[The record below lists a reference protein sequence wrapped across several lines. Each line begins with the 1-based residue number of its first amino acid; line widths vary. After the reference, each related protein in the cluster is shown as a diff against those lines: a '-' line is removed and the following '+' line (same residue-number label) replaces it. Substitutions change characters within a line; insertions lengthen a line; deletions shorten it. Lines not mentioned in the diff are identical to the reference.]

1 MGSEFR
7 SGIRWP
13 LRRPAC
19 FDAEV
24 PALETLAQSRKR
36 RLMASRKR
44 RSLASAAAAIAAI
57 TLGLVSARSEALEFF
72 DGRIQAH
79 GFGEMQI
86 RVLDESFNDDLD
98 LAQWY
103 NVLNLEVEVDVL
115 PDGWGPI
122 DLLQAYVRVEGRYD
136 CVWTR
141 GCGMFRTANTYGDR
155 ARRLPDRLSDG
166 MTQDYAGALRT
177 GPATDDNPHKDVQTF
192 NGDRRADGSVIPN
205 RGAFDIWRI
214 RDIEGAD
221 NIPNTNDDPFRYT
234 MSSYLDFVFTS
245 VDHRGADG
253 GILQKDILGP
263 WLPKNSVDPVAA
275 LRNKANPFRGRLTP
289 SPGGGDPGYIRW
301 HSADPIVN
309 PGFVGP
315 PDDRNP
321 FFGSYDEVDP
331 FPEELLQFLPPDL
344 VVPGTQTPG
353 TFLLA
358 NGAEVVLT
366 EQTAPNYR
374 NKGTNPFGGDYT
386 GVSPC
391 VLPGSNQ
398 AAVQEALGVQP
409 GCIPFTNV
417 RVTGGTSELPLR
429 PAPDVSHLA
438 TGVGAR
444 TAQGLY
450 VPSQGLDR
458 FYQNGGFDSLDL
470 NFDESELSWNRGA
483 SQQDTKELKEAYLET
498 SFLDNRLWMRLGLQ
512 QIVWGK
518 TELFRTTD
526 QFNPQDLGLSTLSSL
541 EESRIATNSARLIYS
556 LYDVG
561 PIEDVRLEFALNF
574 DNVEPADLGAC
585 GEPYAVPAACAL
597 SSAAFTHG
605 ILGTGI
611 AGSDRPP
618 DPWKD
623 PDGLEFGARIEGRF
637 GRFSFALT
645 DFYGYSDFPTLEQFM
660 TYERNA
666 DVETG
671 RPLITRFNPG
681 NPRGD
686 CADAFASD
694 PKDQNSV
701 TALGIG
707 TDPDCL
713 GFGTPLT
720 NPGSANNAL
729 EWHSANQQ
737 AFAWLCAATIGITP
751 ELDSRAC
758 ALNSFNSSERLGG
771 FPISLTEVS
780 SSLFAGEYRFN
791 SFFAVTAGLIGDA
804 ALLGPAPAQAIN
816 RDANDGFITS
826 ILGSDLDC
834 VDSTDTVV
842 GRSPGCNVLSSNALI
857 NRGPI
862 GGNVLAKQLPTRE
875 DYFTLDS
882 GLTNEQRALLG
893 CGPFFGT
900 RCDSSV
906 TFAINDC
913 DPLTLEGCTVFEA
926 RRLAFYDDVI
936 PGTAQPGGG
945 IDLLNTEASAI
956 MQSFPGFDGT
966 PAGYISTSRAQ
977 APGTIRFDGGPVCTR
992 YVPGQDRPVKL
1003 PGCRGIEDYEITNA
1017 EVIFTFEEGYD
1028 PTVDGCLL
1036 APTIVTH
1043 NVVTLDSEG
1052 NDITGSV
1059 GMQSCFG
1066 QLAPSTGDF
1075 DPSGPA
1081 PSTVR
1086 PCDNFDNDAA
1096 CQAEVAEYLD
1106 KRNSDSLRG
1115 DYTVTGS
1122 NVFFQHASTLYHPT
1136 AGCLSNT
1143 EIAVQQG
1150 LSPADG
1156 PHCTFVPSASGAVIS
1171 RDYDAEFLAGTAQI
1185 FQNELAAVSW
1195 NFAMGLVV
1203 TSACTD
1209 EEGRSSD
1216 PECFDAEHPW
1226 VLNKCSF
1233 NQPQFC
1239 KKVKEFFDSGGVQ
1252 RNTLRAGGNSRFGRR
1267 TFLWHSGS
1275 EVVQTYDRRNVFG
1288 FALDFPEDR
1297 TKSNWGVEFAWFDSV
1312 PVYDANE
1319 FDSLSNV
1326 DLFNVTVSID
1336 RPTFINFLNPN
1347 RTFFFNTQ
1355 WFFQYTKGHR
1365 GGMGPNGPFSALFT
1379 NTITTGY
1386 FQDRLNPSLVTIY
1399 DFNSRSGGVLP
1410 SIQYRFTESFSAAV
1424 GLGIFFGRTQLSQ
1437 MAINPYRYAT
1447 NRVGANAYKDSSEQF
1462 LSSVR
1467 RRDEIWMRLRWT
1479 F

>member
-1 MGSEFR
+1 ME
-7 SGIRWP
+7 
-13 LRRPAC
+13 A
-19 FDAEV
+19 
-24 PALETLAQSRKR
+24 LAQLDR
-36 RLMASRKR
+36 RALLAVA
-44 RSLASAAAAIAAI
+44 SLA
-57 TLGLVSARSEALEFF
+57 LGLSSTPCEALDFF

-79 GFGEMQI
+79 GFAEMQI
-86 RVLDESFNDDLD
+86 RVLDEQFADNLD
-98 LAQWY
+98 LSQWY
-103 NVLNLEVEVDVL
+103 NVANLELEIDVL

-122 DLLQAYVRVEGRYD
+122 DSFQTFVRVEGRYD
-136 CVWTR
+136 CLWER
-141 GCGMFRTANTYGDR
+141 GCGMFRSVNTYGDR
-155 ARRLPDRLSDG
+155 ARRLPDRLRDG
-166 MTQDYAGALRT
+166 ATQDYAGVLKT
-177 GPATDDNPHKDVQTF
+177 GPTTEDNPHGDVQTL

-205 RGAFDIWRI
+205 RGALDLWRL

-221 NIPNTNDDPFRYT
+221 DIPNTDDDPFRYT
-234 MSSYLDFVFTS
+234 MSSFLDFAFS
-245 VDHRGADG
+245 SQDRRGADG
-253 GILQKDILGP
+253 GILQKSVLGP
-263 WLPKNSVDPVAA
+263 WLPSNSVDANAA
-275 LRNKANPFRGRLTP
+275 LRHKANPFRGRLTP
-289 SPGGGDPGYIRW
+289 SPGGGAPGYIRW
-301 HSADPIVN
+301 HSADPIAN
-309 PGFVGP
+309 PGFAGP
-315 PDDRNP
+315 PDDGNP
-321 FFGSYDEVDP
+321 FFGSFEEVDP
-331 FPEELLQFLPPDL
+331 FPEELLPFLPPDL

-353 TFLLA
+353 AFLLS

-366 EQTAPNYR
+366 EVTAGKYR

-386 GVSPC
+386 GVSAC
-391 VLPGSNQ
+391 VVPGT
-398 AAVQEALGVQP
+398 AAADAQIALGLQP
-409 GCIPFTNV
+409 GCVPFANV

-429 PAPDVSHLA
+429 PAPDASHLA
-438 TGVGAR
+438 PDAKPGD
-444 TAQGLY
+444 AQGLY
-450 VPSQGLDR
+450 VPSQGLIR
-458 FYQNGGFDSLDL
+458 FYENGGFDSLDL
-470 NFDESELSWNRGA
+470 NFDESDLSWNRGA
-483 SQQDTKELKEAYLET
+483 SQQDTKELKEAYAEL
-498 SFLDNRLWMRLGLQ
+498 SFLDDRLWMRLGLQ

-526 QFNPQDLGLSTLSSL
+526 QFNPQDLGLSTLPSL
-541 EESRIATNSARLIYS
+541 EESRIATQSARFIYS

-561 PIEDVRLEFALNF
+561 PLQDVRLEFALNI
-574 DNVEPADLGAC
+574 DKVEPADLGRC
-585 GEPYAVPAACAL
+585 GEPYAVPGACEI

-605 ILGTGI
+605 FLGAGI
-611 AGSDRPP
+611 AGSHRPP
-618 DPWKD
+618 EPWND
-623 PDGLEFGARIEGRF
+623 PDGLEFGGRIEWRWD
-637 GRFSFALT
+637 RFSFALT
-645 DFYGYSDFPTLEQFM
+645 DFYGYDDFPFFEQFM
-660 TYERNA
+660 TFERNV
-666 DVETG
+666 DVATG
-671 RPLITRFNPG
+671 RPLVTRLNPG

-686 CADAFASD
+686 CASALAMD

-720 NPGSANNAL
+720 NPGSTNNAL
-729 EWHSANQQ
+729 EWHPANQQ
-737 AFAWLCAATIGITP
+737 AFAWLCSSTIGITP
-751 ELDSRAC
+751 ELDTRAC
-758 ALNSFNSSERLGG
+758 AVNLFNSSERLGG

-791 SFFAVTAGLIGDA
+791 NFFAITAQLIGKTPLA
-804 ALLGPAPAQAIN
+804 GPTPSQSLN

-834 VDSTDTVV
+834 VDSSGAVV
-842 GRSPGCNVLSSNALI
+842 GRSPGCNVLSSNAGI

-862 GGNVLAKQLPTRE
+862 DGNVLAKQLPTRE

-906 TFAINDC
+906 TFEVNDC

-926 RRLAFYDDVI
+926 SRRLFFDAVI

-945 IDLLNTEASAI
+945 IDLLNMEASAI

-966 PAGYISTSRAQ
+966 PRGYITTSRAA
-977 APGTIRFDGGPVCTR
+977 APGTIDFDGGPVCTR
-992 YVPGQDRPVKL
+992 YVPGRARPVKL
-1003 PGCRGIEDYEITNA
+1003 PGCRGIESYEITA
-1017 EVIFTFEEGYD
+1017 TQVIFSFEAGYD
-1028 PTVDGCLL
+1028 PAVDGCLL
-1036 APTIVTH
+1036 APTIATH
-1043 NVVTLDSEG
+1043 DVVTLDSEG
-1052 NDITGSV
+1052 NDITGSP

-1075 DPSGPA
+1075 DPAGPA

-1086 PCDNFDNDAA
+1086 PCDDFVDDAD
-1096 CQAEVAEYLD
+1096 CRAEIAEYLD

-1115 DYTVTGS
+1115 DYTQTGS
-1122 NVFFQHASTLYHPT
+1122 NVIFQHASTLYHPL
-1136 AGCLSNT
+1136 AGCLSDE
-1143 EIAVQQG
+1143 EIATQNA
-1150 LSPADG
+1150 LFPEDG
-1156 PHCTFVPSASGAVIS
+1156 PRCNFIPSASGAAGG

-1203 TSACTD
+1203 ISACSD
-1209 EEGRSSD
+1209 EEGRASN
-1216 PECFDAEHPW
+1216 PECFDPEHPW

-1239 KKVKEFFDSGGVQ
+1239 KKVKEFFDLGGVQ
-1252 RNTLRAGGNSRFGRR
+1252 RNTLRAAGNGRFGRR

-1275 EVVQTYDRRNVFG
+1275 EVVLRYDRRNVFG
-1288 FALDFPEDR
+1288 FSMDFPEDR
-1297 TKSNWGVEFAWFDSV
+1297 TKSNWGVELTWFDSV

-1326 DLFNVTVSID
+1326 DMLNLTVSID
-1336 RPTFINFLNPN
+1336 RPTFVNFLNPN

-1355 WFFQYTKGHR
+1355 WFFQYIKGHR
-1365 GGMGPNGPFSALFT
+1365 SGMGPNGAFSAMFT

-1424 GLGIFFGRTQLSQ
+1424 GMGIFFGRTQLTQ
-1437 MAINPYRYAT
+1437 MALNPFRPAT
-1447 NRVGANAYKDSSEQF
+1447 NRVGNNAYKDGVDRF
-1462 LSSVR
+1462 LSGIR

>member
-1 MGSEFR
+1 M
-7 SGIRWP
+7 
-13 LRRPAC
+13 
-19 FDAEV
+19 
-24 PALETLAQSRKR
+24 PALKTLAQPQKR
-36 RLMASRKR
+36 RL
-44 RSLASAAAAIAAI
+44 LVLVAAVIELIA
-57 TLGLVSARSEALEFF
+57 LGLAPARSEALEFF
-72 DGRIQAH
+72 DGRLQVH

-86 RVLDESFNDDLD
+86 RVLDESYNDNLD

-103 NVLNLEVEVDVL
+103 NVLSLEVEMDLL
-115 PDGWGPI
+115 PNGWGPI
-122 DLLQAYVRVEGRYD
+122 DQLQAYVRVEGRYD
-136 CVWTR
+136 CVWKR

-155 ARRLPDRLSDG
+155 TRRLPDRLSDG
-166 MTQDYAGALRT
+166 MTEDYAGVLSV
-177 GPATDDNPHKDVQTF
+177 GPATHDNPHNNVQNF
-192 NGDRRADGSVIPN
+192 NGDRRPDGSVIPN
-205 RGAFDIWRI
+205 RGAFDLWRI

-221 NIPNTNDDPFRYT
+221 DEPNTSDDPFRYT
-234 MSSYLDFVFTS
+234 MSRYLDFVFTS
-245 VDHRGADG
+245 VDHRGAGG
-253 GILQKDILGP
+253 GILQKDLLGP
-263 WLPKNSVDPVAA
+263 WLPKNSVDANAA
-275 LRNKANPFRGRLTP
+275 LRHKANPFRGRLTP

-309 PGFVGP
+309 PGFMGS
-315 PDDRNP
+315 PDTGNP
-321 FFGSYDEVDP
+321 FFGSYDEVDE
-331 FPEELLQFLPPDL
+331 FPAELLQFLPPDL

-353 TFLLA
+353 TYLLS
-358 NGAEVVLT
+358 NGKEVVLT
-366 EQTAPNYR
+366 EQTAPGYR

-386 GVSPC
+386 GISPC
-391 VLPGSNQ
+391 VLPGSSQ
-398 AAVQEALGVQP
+398 ATFQINNSVQP
-409 GCIPFTNV
+409 GCVPSTNV

-429 PAPDVSHLA
+429 PAPDASHLA
-438 TGVGAR
+438 TGVGPG

-450 VPSQGLDR
+450 VPSQGLSR

-498 SFLDNRLWMRLGLQ
+498 SLFDDRLWMRLGLQ
-512 QIVWGK
+512 HIVWGK
-518 TELFRTTD
+518 TELFRITD

-541 EESRIATNSARLIYS
+541 EESRIATNSARFIYS

-574 DNVEPADLGAC
+574 DDFEPADLGVC
-585 GEPYAVPAACAL
+585 GEPYAAPAACAI

-623 PDGLEFGARIEGRF
+623 ADGLEFGFRIEGRW

-660 TYERNA
+660 TYERNV
-666 DVETG
+666 DVVTG

-686 CADAFASD
+686 CAIASAMD
-694 PKDQNSV
+694 PKDQDSV

-713 GFGTPLT
+713 GFGTFET
-720 NPGSANNAL
+720 NLGSLNNAL

-737 AFAWLCAATIGITP
+737 AFAWLCAMTIGIIP
-751 ELDSRAC
+751 ELDARAC
-758 ALNSFNSSERLGG
+758 LLNSLNSSERLGG

-791 SFFAVTAGLIGDA
+791 SFFAVTAQLIGEN
-804 ALLGPAPAQAIN
+804 ALAGPTPTQAIN

-834 VDSTDTVV
+834 VDAMGAIV

-862 GGNVLAKQLPTRE
+862 GGNALAKQLPTRE

-900 RCDSSV
+900 RCDSPV

-926 RRLAFYDDVI
+926 SRLSFYNDVI

-992 YVPGQDRPVKL
+992 YVPGQNRPVKL
-1003 PGCRGIEDYEITNA
+1003 PGCRGIEDYEITNT
-1017 EVIFTFEEGYD
+1017 EVIFTFEAGYD
-1028 PTVDGCLL
+1028 PFVDGCLL
-1036 APTIVTH
+1036 GPTIATH
-1043 NVVTLDSEG
+1043 DVVTLDSEG
-1052 NDITGSV
+1052 NDITGSE

-1075 DPSGPA
+1075 DPLGPA
-1081 PSTVR
+1081 PSTLR
-1086 PCDNFDNDAA
+1086 PCDNFVNDAA

-1115 DYTVTGS
+1115 DYTEAGL

-1136 AGCLSNT
+1136 AGCLSDA
-1143 EIAVQQG
+1143 EIAMQQD
-1150 LSPADG
+1150 LFPADG
-1156 PHCTFVPSASGAVIS
+1156 PRCNFIPSASGAVIS

-1209 EEGRSSD
+1209 EEGRLTD
-1216 PECFDAEHPW
+1216 PECFDGEHPW

-1233 NQPQFC
+1233 NQPQYC

-1288 FALDFPEDR
+1288 FAVDFPEDR

-1319 FDSLSNV
+1319 FDSLTDV
-1326 DLFNVTVSID
+1326 DLLNFIVSID
-1336 RPTFINFLNPN
+1336 RPTFVNFLNPN

-1355 WFFQYTKGHR
+1355 WFFQYIKGHR
-1365 GGMGPNGPFSALFT
+1365 GGMGPNGPFSAMFT
-1379 NTITTGY
+1379 TTIMTGY

-1410 SIQYRFTESFSAAV
+1410 SIQYRFTESLSVAV

-1437 MAINPYRYAT
+1437 MAINPYRSAT
-1447 NRVGANAYKDSSEQF
+1447 NRAGRNAYKDSSEQF
-1462 LSSVR
+1462 LSGIR